1 VGVEW
6 FPMKNVGVV
15 LDYGLTDI
23 DLHRDD
29 SNARFRVKLKGPSA
43 FLKVRF

>member
-1 VGVEW
+1 
-6 FPMKNVGVV
+6 MKNVGVV

-23 DLHRDD
+23 DLHRADAN
-29 SNARFRVKLKGPSA
+29 NARFRVKLKGPSA